1 MVISKTPGRGRCF
14 VDGSK
19 KYALRRT
26 LAGSWGQRHCY
37 RCLVRRGISFGD
49 VHLTKAKYCSVPVSK
64 LPQLIQESQEDL
76 GKLGLVTGMAGH
88 VGDGNF
94 HAMILFSTNEEFERA
109 KQATDRIVNR
119 AIELD
124 GTCMMFS
131 SVFQHV

>member
-1 MVISKTPGRGRCF
+1 MSGTSWYI
-14 VDGSK
+14 
-19 KYALRRT
+19 LRWRAT
-26 LAGSWGQRHCY
+26 DKPKCY
-37 RCLVRRGISFGD
+37 
-49 VHLTKAKYCSVPVSK
+49 SVPVSK

-88 VGDGNF
+88 VVDGNF

-124 GTCMMFS
+124 GTCTMLLS
-131 SVFQHV
+131 IIQHA